1 MVGLNEWGRLVVVA
15 IGKGG
20 RVLERERRQ
29 GNNDVR
35 IAKQFGDGRNE
46 VGLNELILDETSG
59 EGTRECEKK
68 EVY

>member
-1 MVGLNEWGRLVVVA
+1 ME
-15 IGKGG
+15 G
-20 RVLERERRQ
+20 RVLELERRQ

-59 EGTRECEKK
+59 REQENVRRRRYIEKVDEANETR
-68 EVY
+68 